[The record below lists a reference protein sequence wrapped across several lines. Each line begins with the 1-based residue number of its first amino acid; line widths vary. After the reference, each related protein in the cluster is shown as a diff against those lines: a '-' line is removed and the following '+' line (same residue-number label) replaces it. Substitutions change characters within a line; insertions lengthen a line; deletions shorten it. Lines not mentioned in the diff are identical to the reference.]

1 MAQIVVILVAL
12 VVIVL
17 VLGLLRSRKLREKY
31 AALWVVVGLAIV
43 ILALAPGLLGG
54 LASLLGV
61 QVPSNLLFALA
72 IFLLLGVTLHLS
84 LEISRLED
92 ETRVLA
98 ENIAILNLVV
108 TEAGLTDPLT
118 PTRAHHADHTDRT
131 EEGQPV
137 RGPAP
142 QSSRPE
148 GAN

>member
-12 VVIVL
+12 VVIAL

-54 LASLLGV
+54 LASFLGV

-98 ENIAILNLVV
+98 ENIAVLNLVV
-108 TEAGLTDPLT
+108 REGGLEELT
-118 PTRAHHADHTDRT
+118 QAQGPEDHQ
-131 EEGQPV
+131 QP
-137 RGPAP
+137 
-142 QSSRPE
+142 
-148 GAN
+148 